1 MHRSMIMAGVVIALM
16 IAAALWQVLRTVS
29 RGGMDAFTVVRLAG
43 SLVILG
49 VMLYVGYTALN
60 LWT

>member
-1 MHRSMIMAGVVIALM
+1 MHRSMVMAGVFIALM

-29 RGGMDAFTVVRLAG
+29 RGAMDPFTVVRLAA